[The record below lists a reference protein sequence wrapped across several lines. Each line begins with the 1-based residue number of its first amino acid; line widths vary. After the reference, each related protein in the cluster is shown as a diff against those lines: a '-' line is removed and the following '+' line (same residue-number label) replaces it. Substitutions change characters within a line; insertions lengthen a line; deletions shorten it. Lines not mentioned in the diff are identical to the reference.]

1 LPPAAKVS
9 SPRCARPSGLKQ
21 VYVTIPRTTPN
32 VEGPLAQ
39 VHNVVAVASAK
50 GGVGKSTLSVNLAMS
65 LASQGARV
73 GLLDADIY
81 GPSIPLM
88 MGVRQQP
95 ETAAEGVMHPIEKD
109 GIALMSIGFI
119 AGEDAPVVWRG
130 PLLARAL
137 QQFLHQ
143 VEWGELD
150 YLLIDLP
157 PGTGDVPLTLSQ
169 TVALSG
175 ALMVTTPQAV
185 ALEDVER
192 GIAMFSKVEVD
203 ILGVVEN
210 MSYYI
215 CGECGERH
223 EIFAHGGGADA
234 AARLGLP
241 FLGAV
246 PLSPAIRKG
255 GDEGKASSLREGEI
269 GAIFDGIGDRLV
281 GELRR
286 LEEEG

>member
-1 LPPAAKVS
+1 MS
-9 SPRCARPSGLKQ
+9 
-21 VYVTIPRTTPN
+21 IPRTTPA

-39 VHNVVAVASAK
+39 VHNAIAIASAK

-65 LASQGARV
+65 LAAQGARV

-88 MGVRQQP
+88 MGVQQQP
-95 ETAAEGVMHPIEKD
+95 TTEPEGVMHPVYKD
-109 GIALMSIGFI
+109 GVDLMSIGFI

-143 VEWGELD
+143 VTWGELD

-169 TVALSG
+169 AVALSG
-175 ALMVTTPQAV
+175 ALIVTTPQRV

-210 MSYYI
+210 MSFYI
-215 CGECGERH
+215 CSECGERH
-223 EIFAHGGGADA
+223 EIFAHGGGAEA
-234 AARLGLP
+234 AARLGVP

-246 PLSPAIRKG
+246 PLAAEIRQG
-255 GDEGKASSLREGEI
+255 GDEGRPAAVQAGEHGEVFATI
-269 GAIFDGIGDRLV
+269 SQRLV
-281 GELRR
+281 DELHR